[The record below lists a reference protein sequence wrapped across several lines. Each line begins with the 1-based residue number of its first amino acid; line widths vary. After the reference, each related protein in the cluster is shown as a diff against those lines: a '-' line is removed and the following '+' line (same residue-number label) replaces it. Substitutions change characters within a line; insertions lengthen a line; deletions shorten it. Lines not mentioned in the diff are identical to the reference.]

1 MHTKLISPPI
11 YNGVRIVNRPDLH
24 NVQRTDR
31 GIMPMVSAM
40 ERTGITIDPD
50 HIAKLKLRLTTEME
64 ALAAKVGEL
73 AGKTINIA
81 SGDQLSEL
89 LFGHLGLKQL
99 GSREKWTKSKARLAA
114 DSDVLKAMVSQHPC
128 IRPILD
134 WKEREKLRSTY
145 TTSLVALADSH
156 LRIHTDFSLTTAETG
171 RLASRTPNLQNIPIR
186 TDLGVEIRNA
196 FIPGKGL
203 CLGSADAS
211 QIEMRMNCFDSQCK
225 NMLRF
230 FEEKEDFYWGT
241 ASLMYKRPFPA
252 PVRSCECP
260 TNDKGKQEHVADCP
274 TIIHAPGEHYDG
286 FTHKKWYRD
295 ICAKVTALM
304 VGYDASASG
313 LYDQFLAW
321 GVPGWTEALCEQAI
335 RDYFAGYPELLI
347 RKRTHH
353 QRAVRYGFVW
363 DLGGRIRWIPQLKSC
378 HKRVVGEGL
387 RQAGNM
393 AGQGGAAFII
403 KLWMAIIWGDM
414 DYWHK
419 HGVRLLLQIH
429 DELLAEGPRAALE
442 DFLGDAVR
450 VLETM
455 LVGFEQWFNVPLG
468 GSMGIGDVGVPWGR
482 IGH

>member
-1 MHTKLISPPI
+1 MHTRTISPPI

-24 NVQRTDR
+24 NCMRLDV
-31 GIMPMVSAM
+31 GVMPMISAM
-40 ERTGITIDPD
+40 EHTGIAIDPE
-50 HIAKLKLRLTTEME
+50 HIKTLKVRLTQEME
-64 ALAAKVGEL
+64 ALAAKVGQL

-81 SGDQLSEL
+81 SGDQLSDL
-89 LFGHLGLKQL
+89 LFNHLGLKQL

-114 DSDVLKAMVSQHPC
+114 DGDVLKAMVSQHPC

-145 TTSLVALADSH
+145 TTSLLTQVDH
-156 LRIHTDFSLTTAETG
+156 NLRIHTEFSSITAATG
-171 RLASRTPNLQNIPIR
+171 RLASQNPNLQNIPIR
-186 TDLGVEIRNA
+186 TDLGTEIRNA
-196 FIPGKGL
+196 FVPAKGM

-230 FEEKEDFYWGT
+230 FTEKEDFYWGT
-241 ASLMYKRPFPA
+241 ASLMYRRSFPA
-252 PVRSCECP
+252 NLRSCECP
-260 TNDKGKQEHVADCP
+260 KDAKGKQAHIASCP
-274 TIIHAPGEHYDG
+274 TIIHAPGEPYDG
-286 FTHKKWYRD
+286 LTYKKWYRD

-321 GVPGWTEALCEQAI
+321 GVPGWTEPLCEQAI
-335 RDYFAGYPELLI
+335 RDYFAGYPELLT

-353 QRAVRYGFVW
+353 QRAAKYGFVW
-363 DLGGRIRWIPQLKSC
+363 DLGGRIRWVPQIKSC
-378 HKRVVGEGL
+378 HKRIVGEGL
-387 RQAGNM
+387 RQAGNL

-414 DYWHK
+414 GYWNK
-419 HGVRLLLQIH
+419 RGVRLLLQIH
-429 DELLAEGPRAALE
+429 DELLAEGPKAALE
-442 DFLGDAVR
+442 DALNDWVGI
-450 VLETM
+450 LENL